1 MAPEKIE
8 LPPKYYLE
16 YFQYLLTFVQKKYQ
30 HILNENEQQF
40 LSGFDAL
47 TEDEKCLFIRFANR
61 TGSFFRTEKL
71 KYAEIEDIPEVLNSL
86 INKGFVEPLSSK
98 HLPQAY
104 EVLDIFNK
112 SELIFLAKM
121 LNLETRGKASLKKE
135 EVLDWLLEVGNWEEI
150 HFLLNEKDFSA
161 IHAVQHSVVKVC
173 FEEEVQLLKFLF
185 FGTRHGD
192 MSEFVTRDL
201 GFQSYEKYDEDKMVA
216 YFQTRQEVE
225 DKLKVSLAREDFYLM
240 QEAKIEYLEIFNWF
254 MDWTE
259 THRKELT
266 EIAIPTFERFTL
278 KVGAYLEKLKALDE
292 ALIVFR
298 LTEQSPSRERQV
310 RILDKLKNKEEAK
323 ALCELILAEPQNAD
337 EHFFA
342 EDYLNRL
349 EAALQKKKSKKAI
362 TQHLHGSES
371 ITIDLIWKRQVEMG
385 VIDYYERHGKKATF
399 TENHLWRSLFGLL
412 FWDIIFDTDTLA
424 IHHPLQRSPSDLF
437 KPTFFEKRKE
447 RMEERLLMLEDIDAT
462 TIYIHNIFFEKYGI
476 TNPLVDWYGGLFP
489 LILTLLEKLS
499 PEQISLIMLEMARNL
514 RENVRGFPDLM
525 MWSDGEYCFV
535 EVKSPTDSLSNQ
547 QLYWQRFFEK
557 INVQSKVLRVEW
569 QKPNLDEFL

>member
-40 LSGFDAL
+40 LSSFEAL

-86 INKGFVEPLSSK
+86 INKGFVEPLASK
-98 HLPQAY
+98 HLSQAY

-121 LNLETRGKASLKKE
+121 LNLETKGKASLKKE
-135 EVLDWLLEVGNWEEI
+135 EVLDWLLEVGDWEEI

-266 EIAIPTFERFTL
+266 EIAVPTFERFTL

-298 LTEQSPSRERQV
+298 LTEQPPSRERQV

-371 ITIDLIWKRQVEMG
+371 ISIDLIWKRQVEMG

-489 LILTLLEKLS
+489 LIITLLEKLS